1 MLINEVCRKCN
12 LTKKAIEY
20 YGEHG
25 LIRPAVLKNG
35 YRNFSEA
42 DVAKLKRIAVL
53 RGLDLSVSEIRT
65 VLEKDS
71 LSSMYDFFYKKE
83 LKIADLQTKKMLIK
97 QLADGEDW
105 DNIRKQVEAL
115 QKKQSILNRILD
127 KFPGYYGKFVCSH
140 FSLFLD
146 EPITSK
152 EQQDAFETI
161 ITFLDDVAITLPE
174 DLQEYLD
181 EIMRLADA
189 SITQNAASALVA
201 AVENPEQYINDNK
214 EMLEQYRTVLESDE
228 YKASPIHRM
237 KEFLR
242 QLQSE
247 NGYNDIFIPAM
258 QRLSPSY
265 REYYNALQIANKFFS
280 RYYRQNE

>member
-25 LIRPAVLKNG
+25 LIRQAVLKNG

-53 RGLDLSVSEIRT
+53 RGLDLSVSEIHT

-83 LKIADLQTKKMLIK
+83 LKIADLQTKQMLIK

-161 ITFLDDVAITLPE
+161 ITFINQNEIRSSYKNTKQCPLTKKRTLRRRADNTQIKNAVIGFFLNLIRKADDVPIYPLPVLL
-174 DLQEYLD
+174 LQFVCYSFGRFVFLLHFMSNFLLLPLVNIWEKTTD
-181 EIMRLADA
+181 RSQFHADF
-189 SITQNAASALVA
+189 
-201 AVENPEQYINDNK
+201 
-214 EMLEQYRTVLESDE
+214 
-228 YKASPIHRM
+228 KATT
-237 KEFLR
+237 
-242 QLQSE
+242 
-247 NGYNDIFIPAM
+247 
-258 QRLSPSY
+258 
-265 REYYNALQIANKFFS
+265 
-280 RYYRQNE
+280 